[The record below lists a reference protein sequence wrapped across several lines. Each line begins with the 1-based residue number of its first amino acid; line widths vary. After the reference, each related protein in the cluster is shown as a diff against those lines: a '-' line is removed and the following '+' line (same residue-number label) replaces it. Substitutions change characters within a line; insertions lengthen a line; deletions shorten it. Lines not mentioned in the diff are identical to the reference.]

1 MKAAVLFESPGKLEI
16 ADVRI
21 DDPGPREVK
30 VKIAAAGLC
39 HSDLH
44 YLNRRRQLPGPLVL
58 GHEAAGVVEEVGSA
72 VSYVKPGD
80 HVVFFVI
87 GYCDSCEW
95 CASGNFAMCDRQF
108 TGRQPGQPPRLRL
121 SDGSPCWQLSDLG
134 AFAER
139 TLVHENL
146 LAKIGPEIPF
156 DRAAIV
162 SCGVPTGVGAVLN
175 TAQVRPGATVAVI
188 GCGGIGLNC
197 VQGAVLAGAS
207 RIVAIDINDGK
218 LATARLF
225 GATDTINNSAGD
237 AVEQLRDLIPG
248 ADGVDYAFEAT
259 GIQQTYELACNVL
272 RKGGAATLL
281 GVASG
286 TFQIPMDGFA
296 VQGKRIQGSPM
307 GSVHFRRDLPY
318 YLDLY
323 RAGRLKLDEMISK
336 RIPLEEIN
344 EGYAAI
350 GEGNV
355 ARSVVLFD

>member
-1 MKAAVLFESPGKLEI
+1 MKAAVLFASPGKLQVV
-16 ADVRI
+16 DVLI
-21 DDPGPREVK
+21 DEPGPREVT

-44 YLNRRRQLPGPLVL
+44 YLNRGRQLPGPLVL
-58 GHEAAGVVEEVGSA
+58 GHEAAGVVEEVGTA

-80 HVVFFVI
+80 HVVCFVI

-95 CASGNFAMCDRQF
+95 CTSGNFAMCDRQF
-108 TGRQPGQPPRLRL
+108 KGRQPGQPPRLRL
-121 SDGSPCWQLSDLG
+121 PDGSQCWQLSDLG

-139 TLVHENL
+139 TIVHENL
-146 LAKIGPEIPF
+146 LVKIRPDIPF

-162 SCGVPTGVGAVLN
+162 SCGVPTGVGSVLN

-197 VQGAVLAGAS
+197 IQGAVLADAS

-218 LATARLF
+218 LATARMF
-225 GATDTINNSAGD
+225 GATDTVNNSAGD
-237 AVEQLRDLIPG
+237 AVEQLNDLLPG
-248 ADGVDYAFEAT
+248 AGGVDYSFEAI
-259 GIQQTYELACNVL
+259 GIQQTYELACNIL
-272 RKGGAATLL
+272 RKGGTATML
-281 GVASG
+281 GVATG

-296 VQGKRIQGSPM
+296 VQGKRILGSPM
-307 GSVHFRRDLPY
+307 GSVHFRRELPR

-323 RAGRLKLDEMISK
+323 LNGRLKLDELISN
-336 RIPLEEIN
+336 RIPLERIN

-350 GEGNV
+350 SDGNV
-355 ARSVVLFD
+355 ARSVVIFD